1 MNIMKKKA
9 KKTKSKARPN
19 TKRKTPVRPKAKKAV
34 KKKRVGKVVATTK
47 PSKPI
52 GVVTHFF
59 NHIRVAIVKCKS
71 PIKRGTEIRFK
82 GATTDFSTNIQ
93 SMQYDHKPIIVTKKG
108 QEVGIKVKKKVREG
122 DMVYLA

>member
-1 MNIMKKKA
+1 MKKKA

-19 TKRKTPVRPKAKKAV
+19 TKRKAPVRPKAKKAV
-34 KKKRVGKVVATTK
+34 KKKNVGKVVMTTK
-47 PSKPI
+47 PPKPI

-59 NHIRVAIVKCKS
+59 NHIRVAIVKCKL

-82 GATTDFSTNIQ
+82 GATTDFSMSIQ
-93 SMQYDHKPIIVTKKG
+93 SMQYDHESITVTKKG

-122 DMVYLA
+122 DMVYPA